1 MKKFFGKKG
10 FTLLE
15 LLVVISII
23 GLLIA
28 IGAVAFTTAQKKGR
42 DARRRADIKAYQSA
56 FEQYYAENST
66 YGTCAAMIA
75 ANIAGGEPTDPRTG
89 SAYSVAANCS
99 ATAYC
104 VCATLDFT
112 GEGNATSNSSTT
124 SCNFGTGN
132 HFCVTN
138 LQ

>member
-28 IGAVAFTTAQKKGR
+28 SGAVAFSTAQKKGR
-42 DARRRADIKAYQSA
+42 DARRRADMKAFQSA
-56 FEQYYAENST
+56 YEQYYAENTT
-66 YGTCAAMIA
+66 YAACGTM
-75 ANIAGGEPTDPRTG
+75 NTQFSGGSAPTDPRG
-89 SAYSVAANCS
+89 SYVSSCAAAS
-99 ATAYC
+99 YC
-104 VCATLDFT
+104 VCALLEDL
-112 GEGNATSNSSTT
+112 GSGNATNSSCT
-124 SCNFGTGN
+124 FGAGN
-132 HFCVTN
+132 YYCVTN